1 MWEPDFK
8 HEHFCCYTQDLI
20 SNEQPLL
27 VSPNNMEVSS
37 IMHKSLRYSSSN
49 TNSFLEQLG
58 KDLSHIA
65 ELYSATYPVQMQ
77 VI

>member
-1 MWEPDFK
+1 
-8 HEHFCCYTQDLI
+8 
-20 SNEQPLL
+20 
-27 VSPNNMEVSS
+27 MEVSS
-37 IMHKSLRYSSSN
+37 IMHKSLKYSSSN